1 MPRKLT
7 QKEVLER
14 FKRVHG
20 DKYDYSLV
28 EYKEKDKKVIIVCPI
43 HGDFQ
48 QTPHNHYKYGCR
60 FCGKLISSKA
70 RRLTSEKFVE
80 KAKLSHGDVYDYSLV
95 EYVNAVTKVK
105 IRCKK
110 DGHGIFP
117 QTPSDHFNG
126 CGCPI
131 CGRLNQTNSR
141 RKTKEK
147 FVEEA
152 KFVHGDVYDYSLV
165 EYVNG
170 ITKVKIRCKKDG
182 HGIFPKTPGNHLE
195 GQGCPIC
202 GQIRGTKII
211 TKSTEDFIEQAK
223 EIHPDK
229 NYDYEKVEYV
239 NTYSKVIIVCPIHG
253 DFQQTPK
260 EHLHGS
266 GCNDCGNIQIGENKT
281 KSLEQ
286 FVEEANIIHGGLYM
300 YDNVDYIKGDTNVSI
315 TCNIHGDFQQ
325 SPAAHIH
332 QGQGCPRCFN
342 KSEGRLA
349 IILNEIGVVH
359 RNYRINNRYFDF
371 YLPEYDLIIERDGE
385 QHYYEPFMIV
395 GSRMKSIE
403 QNHQNDI
410 EKTNLAKSKGHKI
423 CRIPYWLSE
432 EDEKKEIQN
441 ILNGQ
446 PTYPDVPDLEQVKTK
461 PLPN

>member
-7 QKEVLER
+7 QKEVLGR
-14 FKRVHG
+14 FKKVHG
-20 DKYDYSLV
+20 DEYDYSLV
-28 EYKEKDKKVIIVCPI
+28 DYKEKDKKVIIFCPI
-43 HGDFQ
+43 HGNFQ
-48 QTPHNHYKYGCR
+48 QTPHNHYKYGCK

-70 RRLTSEKFVE
+70 RRLTNEKFVE
-80 KAKLSHGDVYDYSLV
+80 KAKLAHGDVYDYSLV

-131 CGRLNQTNSR
+131 CGRLKKSRKSNAR
-141 RKTKEK
+141 RKTREK
-147 FVEEA
+147 FIEEA
-152 KFVHGDVYDYSLV
+152 KLIHGEEYDYSHV

-170 ITKVKIRCKKDG
+170 ITKVVIRCKING
-182 HGIFPKTPGNHLE
+182 HGIFSQTPGNHLV
-195 GQGCPIC
+195 GKGCPIC

-239 NTYSKVIIVCPIHG
+239 NTHSKVIIVCPIHG
-253 DFQQTPK
+253 DFQQTPN

-300 YDNVDYIKGDTNVSI
+300 YDNVDYKGDKNKVSV
-315 TCNIHGDFQQ
+315 TCSIHGDFQQ
-325 SPAAHIH
+325 TPGSHL
-332 QGQGCPRCFN
+332 QGSGCPRCFN
-342 KSEGRLA
+342 K
-349 IILNEIGVVH
+349 
-359 RNYRINNRYFDF
+359 
-371 YLPEYDLIIERDGE
+371 
-385 QHYYEPFMIV
+385 
-395 GSRMKSIE
+395 
-403 QNHQNDI
+403 
-410 EKTNLAKSKGHKI
+410 
-423 CRIPYWLSE
+423 
-432 EDEKKEIQN
+432 
-441 ILNGQ
+441 
-446 PTYPDVPDLEQVKTK
+446 
-461 PLPN
+461 